1 MTPPP
6 SSLLDPS
13 VRLHVV
19 TGKGGTG
26 KTTLAAA
33 LAVAL
38 AGTGRRVLLAEVE
51 GRSSI
56 ASAFDIAPLSGG
68 EDLLLRVGNGEV
80 HGLSI
85 DAKAALIEYL
95 ATFYKLGRA
104 GSALEK
110 LGAIDFA
117 TTIAPGVRDLL
128 LIGKVF
134 EAVRRRAPQP
144 GSRRSQPPTATL
156 SGGGEWA
163 YDAVVLDAPPTGRV
177 VQFLNVSEAV
187 GDLARMGPIHSQS
200 KAIMN
205 LLRSGECAVHV
216 TTLLEEMPVQET
228 ADAVAELHEAD
239 LPVGAILVNQAQGDL
254 MDDATV
260 EACATGTVDTE
271 HLRAGLR
278 ALGLPDDEQT
288 ASALVTQG
296 RSHANRLALED
307 AMLDELDTLDRP
319 VYLLPRLLDPKGA
332 AGLRRLADEII
343 AQAALS

>member
-1 MTPPP
+1 MT
-6 SSLLDPS
+6 SALDSVLDPR

-38 AGTGRRVLLAEVE
+38 ASSGRRVLLTEVE

-56 ASAFDIAPLSGG
+56 AAAFDIPPIP
-68 EDLLLRVGNGEV
+68 EREELLLRVGGGEV
-80 HGLSI
+80 YGLSI
-85 DAKAALIEYL
+85 EAKSALIEYL
-95 ATFYKLGRA
+95 RTFYKLGRA

-117 TTIAPGVRDLL
+117 TTIAPGVRDIL

-134 EAVRRRAPQP
+134 EAVRRKAPADGP
-144 GSRRSQPPTATL
+144 RD
-156 SGGGEWA
+156 WA

-177 VQFLNVSEAV
+177 VQFLNVSNAV

-200 KAIMN
+200 KAIMR
-205 LLRSGECAVHV
+205 LLRSQECAVHI

-228 ADAVAELHEAD
+228 ADAVAELREAE
-239 LPVGAILVNQAQGDL
+239 LPVGAVLVNQAQGDI
-254 MDDATV
+254 MSDAAV
-260 EACATGTVDTE
+260 EACATGSVDVE
-271 HLRAGLR
+271 GVRRGLR
-278 ALGLPDDEQT
+278 ALGLPDDEET
-288 ASALVTQG
+288 ARGLIDQG
-296 RSHANRLALED
+296 RSHSTRLALED
-307 AMLDELDTLDRP
+307 SMLDELDTLGRP
-319 VYLLPRLLDPKGA
+319 VLLLPRLLDPKGA
-332 AGLRRLADEII
+332 AGLRRLADEIT